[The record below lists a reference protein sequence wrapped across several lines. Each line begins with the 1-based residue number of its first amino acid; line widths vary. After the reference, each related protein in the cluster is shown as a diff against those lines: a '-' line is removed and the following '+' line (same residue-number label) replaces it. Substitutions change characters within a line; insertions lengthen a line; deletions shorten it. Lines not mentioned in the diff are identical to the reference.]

1 MSREVCTPQ
10 LSGRQGHR
18 GRDGSTAVAGKT
30 STPSAPPP
38 PLCAQTDTQPHQDT
52 RRRPSYSH
60 SVTAGTGPSGLKRGG
75 AKTLHGAGETVYK
88 RKVDS
93 TALRGGAG
101 KTRGKLRQEKH
112 SSSPPPR
119 ATWNPDR
126 PARLLAA
133 EANLCGKLQHPS
145 RPSARLARAPL
156 PIWKEGS
163 REGWRECRH
172 SHVAASLG
180 PL

>member
-1 MSREVCTPQ
+1 MWQER
-10 LSGRQGHR
+10 R
-18 GRDGSTAVAGKT
+18 
-30 STPSAPPP
+30 PPP
-38 PLCAQTDTQPHQDT
+38 QRPH
-52 RRRPSYSH
+52 RPSVHRRTHSH
-60 SVTAGTGPSGLKRGG
+60 TRTHAADHPTHTLTAGTGPSGLKRGG

-101 KTRGKLRQEKH
+101 ETWGKLRQEKH

-133 EANLCGKLQHPS
+133 EANLCGKLQHAS